1 MPSGTG
7 YEICRSVHSE
17 QNAIISASRKDMLG
31 ATLYLVGVN
40 KRTGEYVR

>member
-1 MPSGTG
+1 MKYVGQFIVSK
-7 YEICRSVHSE
+7 
-17 QNAIISASRKDMLG
+17 NAIISASRKDMLG